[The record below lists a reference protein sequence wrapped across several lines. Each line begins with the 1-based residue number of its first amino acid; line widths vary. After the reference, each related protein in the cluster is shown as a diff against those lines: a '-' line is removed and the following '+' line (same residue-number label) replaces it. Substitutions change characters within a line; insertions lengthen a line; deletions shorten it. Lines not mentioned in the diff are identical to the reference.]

1 MPLGLPDL
9 SKFDQRFD
17 TTEALQ
23 KEMLAELKTTNRLL
37 ASLVTLGLRDKGV
50 ETTTEKVLDNA
61 RNP

>member
-9 SKFDQRFD
+9 SKFEQRFD
-17 TTEALQ
+17 NTEALQ
-23 KEMLAELKTTNRLL
+23 KEMLAELRITNRLL
-37 ASLVTLGLRDKGV
+37 ASLVTLGLREKGV